1 MELYVCN
8 QDMLYGYIASLLPNK
23 ADADDV
29 FQETSL
35 ILWEKRGSYDPE
47 RSFIGW
53 SYGIAR
59 NVVANYVRKNKNRG
73 VALNPDLFS
82 KVEAVRQRVG
92 DALQKQADAMQ
103 ECLQRIS
110 EKQRA
115 FVVTCYSEQTKIT
128 EVAAE
133 MGVSENALY
142 QRLSRLR
149 RQLMDCIRRALRK
162 EGMG

>member
-1 MELYVCN
+1 MEQYVCN
-8 QDMLYGYIASLLPNK
+8 QDMLYGYIASLLPNR

-35 ILWEKRGSYDPE
+35 ILWENRGNYDPE
-47 RSFIGW
+47 RSFIAW

-73 VALNPDLFS
+73 VTLNPDLFS
-82 KVEAVRQRVG
+82 KVEAARQRVG
-92 DALQKQADAMQ
+92 DALQRQADAMQ
-103 ECLQRIS
+103 ECLERVS

-115 FVVTCYSEQTKIT
+115 FVVNCYSGQSSISQ
-128 EVAAE
+128 VAAE
-133 MGVSENALY
+133 MGVSENALH

-149 RQLMDCIRRALRK
+149 RQLMDCIRRALQR
-162 EGMG
+162 EGVA